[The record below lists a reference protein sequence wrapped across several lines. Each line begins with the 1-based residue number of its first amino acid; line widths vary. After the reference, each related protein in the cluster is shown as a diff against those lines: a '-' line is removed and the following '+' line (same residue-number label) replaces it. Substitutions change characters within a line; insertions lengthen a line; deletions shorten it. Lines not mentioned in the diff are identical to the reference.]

1 MTPGTTPGEPLA
13 AASEPL
19 PPLVKAPPPGEPQ
32 SGPGELHIPHG
43 ELQTPPGEPL
53 LAARGV
59 SVSFAVGSKL
69 MARIRHEE
77 RLLHAVDGVDLE
89 IRRGESLALVG
100 ESGSGK
106 STLAL
111 ALTGLRPA
119 GQGEIRFDGRR
130 LPARRSRADR
140 RRIQM
145 VFQDPYSSLN
155 PRLTVGGML
164 SELLNAHHV
173 VPRSQVK
180 EVSAELLTLVGLAP
194 AALSAYPRQFS
205 GGQRQRVAIARAL
218 ALRPDVLVADEPV
231 SALDVSVQA
240 TILNLLQDLRGELGL
255 TLLLISHNLAVVR
268 HLCDRVAVMYMGRI
282 VEIAPT
288 EQVFRTPGHPYTRG
302 LLAAIPRLTEQ
313 AGEDGPPAIAGDPP
327 SPLRLPAGCRFRTR
341 CPMAQARCE
350 QEDPALAASPE
361 DPRHL
366 AACHFAFTPVNAVD
380 GPDFPGDHDRQ
391 A

>member
-1 MTPGTTPGEPLA
+1 M
-13 AASEPL
+13 
-19 PPLVKAPPPGEPQ
+19 
-32 SGPGELHIPHG
+32 
-43 ELQTPPGEPL
+43 
-53 LAARGV
+53 
-59 SVSFAVGSKL
+59 
-69 MARIRHEE
+69 RHEE
-77 RLLHAVDGVDLE
+77 SVLHAVDGVDLDL
-89 IRRGESLALVG
+89 RRGESLALVG

-111 ALTGLRPA
+111 ALTGVRPVD
-119 GQGEIRFDGRR
+119 QGEIRFDGRR

-164 SELLNAHHV
+164 AELLKAHHV
-173 VPRSQVK
+173 VPRSQVN
-180 EVSAELLTLVGLAP
+180 EVSTELLTLVGLAP

-240 TILNLLQDLRGELGL
+240 TILNLLQDLRRELGL

-268 HLCDRVAVMYMGRI
+268 HLCDRVAVMYLGRI
-282 VEIAPT
+282 VEVAPT
-288 EQVFRTPGHPYTRG
+288 EELFRAPRHPYTRG
-302 LLAAIPRLTEQ
+302 LLAAIPRLTAQ
-313 AGEDGPPAIAGDPP
+313 ATEEGPPAIAGDPP
-327 SPLRLPAGCRFRTR
+327 SPLRIPSGCRFRTR
-341 CPMAQARCE
+341 CPMAQARCAE
-350 QEDPALAASPE
+350 EDPALAVSPD

-366 AACHFAFTPVNAVD
+366 AACHFAFSPASPSPPAAPAAPGAQATPATA
-380 GPDFPGDHDRQ
+380 PEATRP
-391 A
+391 